1 MPEAR
6 VSAPASRSE
15 HAAPLPLDYDLQAF
29 YLGHQEFFHA
39 YAELQLGT
47 RAAAE
52 ELVHETF
59 LKIQDSWEQIAT
71 EGKAEQHAL
80 LLLHAEVKW
89 RLHIEGRDPSFVR
102 NGPVRQHNLAA
113 IREQLEL
120 HDSPRGLYAAI
131 AALNDRQFDVVVM
144 RYFLGYPTARIAR
157 FTGLNPRT
165 VDYHLRRAK
174 EILSRQLGLSTEPR
188 KKKTP

>member
-1 MPEAR
+1 MSTP
-6 VSAPASRSE
+6 APRSGRRP
-15 HAAPLPLDYDLQAF
+15 APIRCATEDLVPPPLEEPSSLEDYDFEAF
-29 YLGHQEFFHA
+29 YLSQQEFFHA

-71 EGKAEQHAL
+71 EGKAEQQAL

-131 AALNDRQFDVVVM
+131 AALNDRQFDAVLV
-144 RYFLGYPTARIAR
+144 LWLIAA
-157 FTGLNPRT
+157 P
-165 VDYHLRRAK
+165 
-174 EILSRQLGLSTEPR
+174 
-188 KKKTP
+188 